1 MNVFNTRFTQ
11 QWIFLGVLGALTAC
25 GGGGGGSSSAPAPS
39 SAAVSSVGV
48 SSTPVS
54 SVGLSLSS
62 SSQQLSSS
70 SSAASVLPLNRTPAH
85 ARWSFK
91 ANAKIRSTAAVTDSS
106 VIFGSETGRLYA
118 LDLQTGTEQ
127 WSLDTGGA
135 ISSQLLL
142 ADGKVIFLTLSG
154 RVMAVN
160 AATGVQ
166 AWSLNTG
173 AEYYQ
178 SYGHHLASA
187 LLVEDRVYIGSSSG
201 KIYGLALATGEQQ
214 WVIDLKSAIHTKPAL
229 VDGILFVSSDT
240 AVHALDIATS
250 KQLWSVPLQMPASP
264 AVAKNTLVVGSR
276 GFFVHAFDATTG
288 AERWKLSHGI
298 DWVSGGA
305 VIVDGVVYIGSSDS
319 KKYQAIEL
327 DTGKLKWEVGTG
339 ANVFATPAFNNDIS
353 YISSGDSYSDG
364 TPGHGMVRAINK
376 TGQPVWSLNGKNF
389 FASPMVKGDLVY
401 IGSDD
406 GFFYALPAQ

>member
-1 MNVFNTRFTQ
+1 MGLFKTRFTQ
-11 QWIFLGVLGALTAC
+11 RWIFLGVLGALTAC
-25 GGGGGGSSSAPAPS
+25 GGGGGSSSSVPAPS
-39 SAAVSSVGV
+39 SVALSSVVVSS
-48 SSTPVS
+48 
-54 SVGLSLSS
+54 SLASS
-62 SSQQLSSS
+62 SAESS
-70 SSAASVLPLNRTPAH
+70 SSAASVLPLNRTPDH

-118 LDLQTGTEQ
+118 LDLQTGAEQ

-142 ADGKVIFLTLSG
+142 ADGKVIFLALSG
-154 RVMAVN
+154 KVMAVN

-166 AWSLNTG
+166 VWSLNTG
-173 AEYYQ
+173 AEYYRAWG
-178 SYGHHLASA
+178 YHLASA
-187 LLVEDRVYIGSSSG
+187 LLVGDRIYIGTSSG
-201 KIYGLALATGEQQ
+201 KLYGLALATGEQQ
-214 WVIDLKSAIHTKPAL
+214 WMMDLKSAIHTKPTL
-229 VDGILFVSSDT
+229 VDGILYVSSDT

-264 AVAKNTLVVGSR
+264 AVANNTLVVGSR

-305 VIVDGVVYIGSSDS
+305 AIVEGVVYIGSSDS

-339 ANVFATPAFNNDIS
+339 TNVFATPAFNGDIS
-353 YISSGDSYSDG
+353 YISSGNSYSNG
-364 TPGHGMVRAINK
+364 ALGHGMVRAVNK
-376 TGQPVWSLNGKNF
+376 AGQLVWSLSGKNF
-389 FASPMVKGDLVY
+389 FASPIVKDDLVY

-406 GFFYALPAQ
+406 GFFYAFPAQ